1 MNTLRSTFAGL
12 GALTV
17 ASILGCSPASNQAAR
32 PEPTM
37 TTAGRQATPSSHP
50 AVAAVVTH
58 EVTDYAI
65 WKHAFE
71 EHAGA
76 RQRAGIVGTHI
87 NRGADNPN
95 LISVYLG
102 ASDIA
107 SLRGFL
113 NSDDLKATMARA
125 GVKGPPTVLLTT
137 PVEDMPVKDRALPG
151 AIVSHHVASYETWR
165 KVFDEDAPSR
175 AKAGIV
181 GYAINR
187 GVEDACGE
195 VFAGGCA
202 VTRGERRDAGRVVPQ
217 GVGYESRYLKAGIQ
231 CDQRRRPVTTKVV
244 APAVTNGPWAM
255 LRSSR

>member
-1 MNTLRSTFAGL
+1 MNTLRSTFASTFAGL

-17 ASILGCSPASNQAAR
+17 ASILGCSPASNQAAG

-37 TTAGRQATPSSHP
+37 TTADRQATPSSHP

-58 EVTDYAI
+58 EVTDYAT

-95 LISVYLG
+95 LVSVYLR

-107 SLRGFL
+107 SQRAFL
-113 NSDDLKATMARA
+113 NDDDLKATMARA
-125 GVKGPPTVLLTT
+125 GVKGPPTVVLMT
-137 PVEDMPVKDRALPG
+137 PVEDRPVKDRALPG
-151 AIVSHHVASYETWR
+151 AIVSHHVASYETWK

-187 GVEDACGE
+187 GVEDPNTVIVYLQSSTLEE
-195 VFAGGCA
+195 VRAFCASPALKETMTRAGVDGA
-202 VTRGERRDAGRVVPQ
+202 PRIAFVQGADWGR
-217 GVGYESRYLKAGIQ
+217 
-231 CDQRRRPVTTKVV
+231 
-244 APAVTNGPWAM
+244 
-255 LRSSR
+255 

>member
-37 TTAGRQATPSSHP
+37 TTASRQATPSSQP

-65 WKHAFE
+65 WKQAFDAD
-71 EHAGA
+71 AGA

-95 LISVYLG
+95 LVSVYLG
-102 ASDIA
+102 ATDIA

-113 NSDDLKATMARA
+113 NNDDLKATMARA
-125 GVKGPPTVLLTT
+125 GVKGPPTVVLMT

-151 AIVSHHVASYETWR
+151 AIVSHHVASYETWK

-187 GVEDACGE
+187 GVEDPNTVIVYLQSSTLEE
-195 VFAGGCA
+195 VRAFCASPALKETMTRAGVDGVPRIA
-202 VTRGERRDAGRVVPQ
+202 FVQGADWGR
-217 GVGYESRYLKAGIQ
+217 
-231 CDQRRRPVTTKVV
+231 
-244 APAVTNGPWAM
+244 
-255 LRSSR
+255 